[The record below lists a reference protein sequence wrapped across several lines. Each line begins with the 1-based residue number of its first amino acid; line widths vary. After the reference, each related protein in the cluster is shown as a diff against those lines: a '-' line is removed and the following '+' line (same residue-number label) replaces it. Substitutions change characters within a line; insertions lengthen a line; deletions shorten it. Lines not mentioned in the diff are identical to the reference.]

1 MPASASVYDPTG
13 PWALGALTLAC
24 VRCHTAA
31 CRLSHAG
38 VHAKHCFADARHRTS
53 VPARVP
59 AVVALLLLLLLLQRL
74 PPSLPPPLRGGLRI
88 GAPPHYFFDCPDELA
103 RRKAR
108 TSAINS
114 VIMFIIAPWLSAPP
128 LPSRVAAP
136 AAALHSL

>member
-1 MPASASVYDPTG
+1 MPAGASVYDPTG

-24 VRCHTAA
+24 VRCRAAA
-31 CRLSHAG
+31 CRLPRAG

-53 VPARVP
+53 VPARAP
-59 AVVALLLLLLLLQRL
+59 AVVALLLL
-74 PPSLPPPLRGGLRI
+74 PPRPLPPPLRGGLRI
-88 GAPPHYFFDCPDELA
+88 GAPPYYFFDCPDEFA

-114 VIMFIIAPWLSAPP
+114 VIMFIIASWLSAPP